1 MEAIQR
7 EQENLEHDVS
17 VLLGIRKQKAVEEY
31 WLNEREAEE
40 RRKEGDAE
48 EVESAEER
56 QGKKNNRV
64 PKEWEELEIASDTES
79 KTELLR
85 SSTDKGE
92 SDQKGR
98 MLLLLIK

>member
-7 EQENLEHDVS
+7 EQENLKHEVS
-17 VLLGIRKQKAVEEY
+17 GVLGIRKQKAVVEY
-31 WLNEREAEE
+31 WLNERAAEE
-40 RRKEGDAE
+40 RRREGDAE
-48 EVESAEER
+48 EVASAEEK

-79 KTELLR
+79 KGELLR

-92 SDQKGR
+92 SDQQGR
-98 MLLLLIK
+98 MLPLLIK